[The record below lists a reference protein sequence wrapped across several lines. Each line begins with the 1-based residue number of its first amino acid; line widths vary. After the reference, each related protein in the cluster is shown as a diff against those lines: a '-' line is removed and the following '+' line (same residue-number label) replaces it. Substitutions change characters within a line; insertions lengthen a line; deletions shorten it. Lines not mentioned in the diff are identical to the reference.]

1 MVHTVRTAGLTRIV
15 KRFPVFTASWRAVH
29 HLTTQPTSGVPHN

>member
-1 MVHTVRTAGLTRIV
+1 MKHAVRTAGLTRIV

-29 HLTTQPTSGVPHN
+29 H